1 MASNKTSI
9 YDGSVFINNT
19 IDHLDLSGW
28 INRKVNVVSAGAGTK
43 SVRLSGSLSGLLSPG
58 DKLMKSL
65 TNELIGTVESI
76 SGGSSVNFAGEGTK
90 IHLVQDDYVHV
101 YPKFEI
107 VRIDFIG
114 NETYLLKLT
123 PSDRRFVGQDLP
135 DLGTWAQ
142 NTVSDFGTVAEN
154 GTIMYDGAML
164 QGTSIEGRFKYVMI
178 DCTGPGAT
186 ESAIC
191 YLRATPTII

>member
-1 MASNKTSI
+1 MATNKTSI

-19 IDHLDLSGW
+19 VDHLDLSGW
-28 INRKVNVVSAGAGTK
+28 INRKVKTTVGAGTK
-43 SVRLSGSLSGLLSPG
+43 TLVLNADVSSLVSVG

-65 TNELIGTVESI
+65 TNELIGTVESV
-76 SGGSSVNFAGEGTK
+76 SASNVSFHQGTK

-107 VRIDFIG
+107 VKIDFIG

-135 DLGTWAQ
+135 DLGTWAS
-142 NTVSDFGTVAEN
+142 NTVNDFGTVSAD
-154 GTIMYDGAML
+154 GTSMFDGAQL
-164 QGTSIEGRFKYVMI
+164 IGTSIEGRWKYVMI
-178 DCTGPGAT
+178 DCTGAPAT
-186 ESAIC
+186 TEAAIC
-191 YLRATPTII
+191 YLRATPTIM

>member
-9 YDGSVFINNT
+9 YDGSIFLNNT
-19 IDHLDLSGW
+19 VDHLDLSGW
-28 INRKVNVVSAGAGTK
+28 INRKVAVVSAGAGTK
-43 SVRLSGSLSGLLSPG
+43 TVRLNADASSLVSAG

-65 TNELIGTVESI
+65 TNELIGTVESV
-76 SGGSSVNFAGEGTK
+76 SGANVSFYQGTK
-90 IHLVQDDYVHV
+90 IHLVENDYVHV

-107 VRIDFIG
+107 VKIDFIG

-135 DLGTWAQ
+135 DLDTWAS
-142 NTVSDFGTVAEN
+142 NTVNDFGTVSAD
-154 GTIMYDGAML
+154 GVSMYDGAMVI
-164 QGTSIEGRFKYVMI
+164 GTSIEGRFKYVMI
-178 DCTGPGAT
+178 DCSGLADT

-191 YLRATPTII
+191 YLRATPTIM

>member
-28 INRKVNVVSAGAGTK
+28 INRKVAVVSAGAGTK
-43 SVRLSGSLSGLLSPG
+43 TVRLNADASSLVSVG

-65 TNELIGTVESI
+65 TNELIGTVESV
-76 SGGSSVNFAGEGTK
+76 SGANVSFYQGTK
-90 IHLVQDDYVHV
+90 IHLVQDEYVHI

-107 VRIDFIG
+107 VKIDFIG

-178 DCTGPGAT
+178 DCTGAGAT

>member
-9 YDGSVFINNT
+9 YDGSIFLNNT
-19 IDHLDLSGW
+19 VDHLDLSGW
-28 INRKVNVVSAGAGTK
+28 INRKVAVASANAGIKSLRLNADVSSLV
-43 SVRLSGSLSGLLSPG
+43 SVG

-76 SGGSSVNFAGEGTK
+76 DSNRVNFAGEGTK
-90 IHLVQDDYVHV
+90 IHLVENDYVHV

-107 VRIDFIG
+107 VKIDFIG

-135 DLGTWAQ
+135 DLDTWAS
-142 NTVSDFGTVAEN
+142 NTVNDFGTVSAD
-154 GTIMYDGAML
+154 GVSMYDGAMVI
-164 QGTSIEGRFKYVMI
+164 GTSIEGRFKYVMI
-178 DCTGPGAT
+178 DCSGLGVDT

-191 YLRATPTII
+191 YLRATPTIM

>member
-1 MASNKTSI
+1 MATNKTSI

-28 INRKVNVVSAGAGTK
+28 INRKVAMVSVGAGTK
-43 SVRLSGSLSGLLSPG
+43 TVRLNGAVDTLISPG

-65 TNELIGTVESI
+65 TNELIGTVESV
-76 SGGSSVNFAGEGTK
+76 SASNVTFHQGTK
-90 IHLVQDDYVHV
+90 IYLRQDEYVHI

-154 GTIMYDGAML
+154 GTIMYDGAQL
-164 QGTSIEGRFKYVMI
+164 IGTSIEGRWKYVMI
-178 DCTGPGAT
+178 DCTGVGTT

-191 YLRATPTII
+191 YLRATPTIM

>member
-1 MASNKTSI
+1 MATNKTSI

-28 INRKVNVVSAGAGTK
+28 INRKLNMVSAGAGTK
-43 SVRLSGSLSGLLSPG
+43 TVRLNGAVGLLISPG

-65 TNELIGTVESI
+65 TNELIGTVESV
-76 SGGSSVNFAGEGTK
+76 SASNVSFHQGTK
-90 IHLVQDDYVHV
+90 IHLVQDDYVHI

-107 VRIDFIG
+107 VKIDFIG

-154 GTIMYDGAML
+154 GTIMYDGAQL
-164 QGTSIEGRFKYVMI
+164 IGTSIEGRWKYVMI
-178 DCTGPGAT
+178 DCTGVGTT

-191 YLRATPTII
+191 YLRATPTIM